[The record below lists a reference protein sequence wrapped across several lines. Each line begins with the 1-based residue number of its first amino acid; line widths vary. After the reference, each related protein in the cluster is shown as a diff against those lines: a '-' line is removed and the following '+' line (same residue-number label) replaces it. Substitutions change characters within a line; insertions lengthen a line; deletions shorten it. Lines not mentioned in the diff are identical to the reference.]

1 MGVTFSSL
9 FADFDDLD
17 SELESYLVR
26 SISKGGGEGT
36 KSVGSLNGG
45 NSKTI
50 EFKSFGSGK
59 LILQGSLSF
68 RGRDLEAKVSLHA
81 PGSDHTMLSRENN
94 APTTCLPESGYARHE
109 AALKL
114 QKTYKSFRTRRQ
126 LADCAVIA
134 EQRWF
139 DHLLIAITI
148 LRELC
153 CFWNWVFSFLS
164 VWSCAGGSCWI
175 LLSWNGVLCRSLR
188 LRSRKLLY
196 PGGREQEPELQRYEQ
211 TTDYYRL
218 LHTAFVVRFQL
229 KLLLLR

>member
-1 MGVTFSSL
+1 MAFSCP

-17 SELESYLVR
+17 NELESYVVR

-50 EFKSFGSGK
+50 EFKSIGSGK

-68 RGRDLEAKVSLHA
+68 RGRDLEVKVSLHA
-81 PGSDHTMLSRENN
+81 PGSDHTMLSQENN
-94 APTTCLPESGYARHE
+94 VPTCRPESGDARHE
-109 AALKL
+109 AALTL

-139 DHLLIAITI
+139 DHLIIAITI

-153 CFWNWVFSFLS
+153 CS
-164 VWSCAGGSCWI
+164 G
-175 LLSWNGVLCRSLR
+175 
-188 LRSRKLLY
+188 
-196 PGGREQEPELQRYEQ
+196 
-211 TTDYYRL
+211 
-218 LHTAFVVRFQL
+218 TAFSHFSAFGLVQVEAVGFC
-229 KLLLLR
+229 